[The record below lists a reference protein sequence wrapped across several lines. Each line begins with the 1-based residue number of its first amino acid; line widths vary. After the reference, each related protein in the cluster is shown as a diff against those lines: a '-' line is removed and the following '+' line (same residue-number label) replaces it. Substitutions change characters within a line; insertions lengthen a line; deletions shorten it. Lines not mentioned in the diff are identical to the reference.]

1 MSQNNAAKEKK
12 SIFSNYVVDGILL
25 IILGVIF
32 LVRPKESLP
41 FFLTVG
47 GIILLI
53 MGGITLLMAIFAK
66 RKQAGANPNAYAG
79 GNPNAYGG
87 GNPNAYAGGNPN
99 AYAGGNPNAYGG
111 GNPNAYGGGNPNA
124 YGGGNPNAYGGG
136 NPNAYA
142 NANTNGQNAAGAG
155 KVGGIVVAVVQIVV
169 GILLLAIPDFFANLF
184 PYIAGAGIVIG
195 ALISLFNGI
204 KLKKSGNSPL
214 AVPTII
220 VSLIGLGLGI
230 LTICLAIG
238 GTNLP
243 MIFIGI
249 AMLADGVT
257 LLLAMPKA

>member
-99 AYAGGNPNAYGG
+99 AYGG
-111 GNPNAYGGGNPNA
+111 GNPNAYA
-124 YGGGNPNAYGGG
+124 GG

>member
-87 GNPNAYAGGNPN
+87 GNPNAY
-99 AYAGGNPNAYGG
+99 GG

-124 YGGGNPNAYGGG
+124 YV
-136 NPNAYA
+136 

>member
-1 MSQNNAAKEKK
+1 MNAMTDKELKGKVNAMSQNNAAKEKK

-87 GNPNAYAGGNPN
+87 GNPNAYA
-99 AYAGGNPNAYGG
+99 G

>member
-66 RKQAGANPNAYAG
+66 RKQAGANPNAYA
-79 GNPNAYGG
+79 
-87 GNPNAYAGGNPN
+87 
-99 AYAGGNPNAYGG
+99 
-111 GNPNAYGGGNPNA
+111 GGNPNA

>member
-66 RKQAGANPNAYAG
+66 RKQAGANPNAYA
-79 GNPNAYGG
+79 
-87 GNPNAYAGGNPN
+87 
-99 AYAGGNPNAYGG
+99 G

>member
-87 GNPNAYAGGNPN
+87 GNPNAYGGGNPN

-124 YGGGNPNAYGGG
+124 YGGGNPNAYV
-136 NPNAYA
+136 

>member
-66 RKQAGANPNAYAG
+66 RKQAGA
-79 GNPNAYGG
+79 
-87 GNPNAYAGGNPN
+87 NPN

>member
-87 GNPNAYAGGNPN
+87 GNPNAY
-99 AYAGGNPNAYGG
+99 GG
-111 GNPNAYGGGNPNA
+111 GNPNAYV
-124 YGGGNPNAYGGG
+124 
-136 NPNAYA
+136 

-257 LLLAMPKA
+257 LLLAMPKD

>member
-79 GNPNAYGG
+79 A
-87 GNPNAYAGGNPN
+87 NPN

-124 YGGGNPNAYGGG
+124 YAGGNPNAYGGG

-155 KVGGIVVAVVQIVV
+155 KVGGIVIAVVQIVV

>member
-99 AYAGGNPNAYGG
+99 AYGG

-142 NANTNGQNAAGAG
+142 NANTNGQNATGAG

>member
-87 GNPNAYAGGNPN
+87 GNPNAYAN
-99 AYAGGNPNAYGG
+99 
-111 GNPNAYGGGNPNA
+111 
-124 YGGGNPNAYGGG
+124 
-136 NPNAYA
+136 A
-142 NANTNGQNAAGAG
+142 NANGQNAAGAG

-195 ALISLFNGI
+195 ALISLINA
-204 KLKKSGNSPL
+204 LKQKKKGNSPL

>member
-79 GNPNAYGG
+79 ANPNAYAGGNPNAYG
-87 GNPNAYAGGNPN
+87 GGNPN

-111 GNPNAYGGGNPNA
+111 GNPNAYV
-124 YGGGNPNAYGGG
+124 
-136 NPNAYA
+136 

-155 KVGGIVVAVVQIVV
+155 KVGGIVIAVVQIVV

>member
-87 GNPNAYAGGNPN
+87 GNPNAYA
-99 AYAGGNPNAYGG
+99 
-111 GNPNAYGGGNPNA
+111 GGNPNA

>member
-87 GNPNAYAGGNPN
+87 GNPNAY
-99 AYAGGNPNAYGG
+99 GG

-124 YGGGNPNAYGGG
+124 YAGG

>member
-99 AYAGGNPNAYGG
+99 AYGG

-124 YGGGNPNAYGGG
+124 YGGGNPNAYV
-136 NPNAYA
+136 

>member
-99 AYAGGNPNAYGG
+99 AYGG

-142 NANTNGQNAAGAG
+142 NANMNGQNAAGAG

>member
-79 GNPNAYGG
+79 GNPNAYG
-87 GNPNAYAGGNPN
+87 GGNPN

>member
-99 AYAGGNPNAYGG
+99 AYGG
-111 GNPNAYGGGNPNA
+111 GNPNAYV
-124 YGGGNPNAYGGG
+124 
-136 NPNAYA
+136 

>member
-87 GNPNAYAGGNPN
+87 GNPNAYA
-99 AYAGGNPNAYGG
+99 G

>member
-87 GNPNAYAGGNPN
+87 GNT
-99 AYAGGNPNAYGG
+99 
-111 GNPNAYGGGNPNA
+111 
-124 YGGGNPNAYGGG
+124 NAYGGG

-195 ALISLFNGI
+195 ALISLINA
-204 KLKKSGNSPL
+204 LKQKKKGNSPL

>member
-32 LVRPKESLP
+32 LVRTKESLP

-87 GNPNAYAGGNPN
+87 GNPNAY
-99 AYAGGNPNAYGG
+99 
-111 GNPNAYGGGNPNA
+111 
-124 YGGGNPNAYGGG
+124 GGG

-142 NANTNGQNAAGAG
+142 NANTNGQNATGAG

>member
-99 AYAGGNPNAYGG
+99 AYGG

-142 NANTNGQNAAGAG
+142 NANTNRQNAAGAG

-257 LLLAMPKA
+257 LLLAMPKG

>member
-66 RKQAGANPNAYAG
+66 RKQAGANPNAYA
-79 GNPNAYGG
+79 
-87 GNPNAYAGGNPN
+87 
-99 AYAGGNPNAYGG
+99 G

-204 KLKKSGNSPL
+204 RLKKSGNSPL

>member
-87 GNPNAYAGGNPN
+87 GNPNAYV
-99 AYAGGNPNAYGG
+99 
-111 GNPNAYGGGNPNA
+111 
-124 YGGGNPNAYGGG
+124 
-136 NPNAYA
+136 

>member
-87 GNPNAYAGGNPN
+87 GNPNAYV
-99 AYAGGNPNAYGG
+99 
-111 GNPNAYGGGNPNA
+111 
-124 YGGGNPNAYGGG
+124 
-136 NPNAYA
+136 

-155 KVGGIVVAVVQIVV
+155 KVGGIVIAVVQIVV

>member
-99 AYAGGNPNAYGG
+99 AYGGGNPNAYAGGNPNAYGG
-111 GNPNAYGGGNPNA
+111 GNPNAYV
-124 YGGGNPNAYGGG
+124 
-136 NPNAYA
+136 

>member
-66 RKQAGANPNAYAG
+66 RKQAGANPNAYV
-79 GNPNAYGG
+79 
-87 GNPNAYAGGNPN
+87 
-99 AYAGGNPNAYGG
+99 
-111 GNPNAYGGGNPNA
+111 
-124 YGGGNPNAYGGG
+124 
-136 NPNAYA
+136 

>member
-99 AYAGGNPNAYGG
+99 AYGG

-136 NPNAYA
+136 NPNAYV

>member
-111 GNPNAYGGGNPNA
+111 GNPNAYV
-124 YGGGNPNAYGGG
+124 
-136 NPNAYA
+136 

>member
-66 RKQAGANPNAYAG
+66 RKQAGANPNAY
-79 GNPNAYGG
+79 GG
-87 GNPNAYAGGNPN
+87 GNPNAYV
-99 AYAGGNPNAYGG
+99 
-111 GNPNAYGGGNPNA
+111 
-124 YGGGNPNAYGGG
+124 
-136 NPNAYA
+136 

-257 LLLAMPKA
+257 LLLAMPKG

>member
-87 GNPNAYAGGNPN
+87 GNPNAYGGGNPN
-99 AYAGGNPNAYGG
+99 AYAG